1 TLDLADNPEHRAKR
15 DLHDEHHAEQIKRIW
30 KKRKLFILL
39 YLYTQQ
45 FIQFNVNYV
54 GDYCQYQAF
63 IF

>member
-1 TLDLADNPEHRAKR
+1 MMSIMLNKLNEFG
-15 DLHDEHHAEQIKRIW
+15 

-54 GDYCQYQAF
+54 GDYCQYRAF